1 MLFAATTTTTSIN
14 LAGSWTTFWTKISGS
29 LGTFTNTLALVGM
42 LLVVGAIV
50 AYVWERRRG
59 GQANHSKV
67 LWTMLVGGIL
77 AGPNIFIPGILTLA
91 DFVINAFHSA
101 IG

>member
-1 MLFAATTTTTSIN
+1 MLTILGATSSVD
-14 LAGSWTTFWTKISGS
+14 LAGAWTTFWSSVSGS
-29 LGTFTNTLALVGM
+29 LKGFMSTLAIVGM
-42 LLVVGAIV
+42 LLVVGSIV
-50 AYVWERRRG
+50 MYVWERRRG

-67 LWTMLVGGIL
+67 LWTMLIGGIL

-91 DFVINAFHSA
+91 DYVVNAIHSA